1 MALYKLTQ
9 AYPEYQRDIFAGR
22 DIKHFDVYSSTTDK
36 KIGSVHDALVDE
48 NGYFRYFVIDTGFW
62 IFGKKVLLPI
72 GRSRLDYTNER
83 LYALGLT
90 QDQAE
95 ALPEYK
101 DDMTVDYEYEEKV
114 RSGYRTEGAKSSQY
128 TRDNY
133 RYDYDSDLY
142 ETREADHGSIKLY
155 EERLVTDKNRRKT
168 GDVVVGKNVETET
181 ERATVPV
188 ERERVVVE
196 RTTPENANKP
206 VSPGDHNFK
215 DEEVARI
222 EVYEE
227 NADIRKE
234 AFVTEEVDVR
244 KEVDRDTVSAEEKVR
259 REELEVKTNGEPVIH
274 HNR

>member
-9 AYPEYQRDIFAGR
+9 AYPKYQRDIFAGR
-22 DIKHFDVYSSTTDK
+22 DIKDFDVYSSTNDN

-90 QDQAE
+90 QEQAE

-114 RSGYRTEGAKSSQY
+114 RSGYRTEDAQSTQY
-128 TRDNY
+128 NRDNY
-133 RYDYDSDLY
+133 RYDHDADLY
-142 ETREADHGSIKLY
+142 ETREADHGSLKLY

-168 GDVVVGKNVETET
+168 GDVVVGKTIETET

-196 RTTPENANKP
+196 RTSPENANQP
-206 VSPGDHNFK
+206 VSSGDSNFK

-227 NADIRKE
+227 NADIHKE
-234 AFVTEEVDVR
+234 TFVTEEVDVR
-244 KEVDRDTVSAEEKVR
+244 KEVDRDTVSAEQKVR
-259 REELEVKTNGEPVIH
+259 REELDVTTDGEPVVQ